1 MTAILSLLISLSIV
15 LVTSESLA
23 LAPLRLLVQAGDEI
37 TIKGFQG
44 NVEYIPKDGATDL
57 VVQVS
62 RSNMNSEKQEVAAD
76 EWQFTMKRKDGRIQI
91 QVESPQSKQAWS
103 EILMTGAAQPR
114 FDLKI
119 VGPSLPMKVN
129 WQQGSFKTS
138 KFNNTL
144 HVNLLKGRTEILGGE
159 GELRVD
165 SQSGFVKVLNR
176 KGNVEVETYDGK
188 VEISGIEGDV
198 AVDNFVG
205 DSQVVAVDGGLKL
218 LSYKGKT
225 TASKVKGRL
234 EFKNG
239 NSPLHIDN
247 LQGELRGK
255 TMQGPVFAAINGEAN
270 VRVES
275 EEGQI
280 SLRLPASGAWVN
292 LGTEEGALRVPNFL
306 KLTRLPRQQI
316 RTGRLRG
323 SVGGSVFVRTTSGD
337 IKLR

>member
-1 MTAILSLLISLSIV
+1 MRAVVSFLISMSLLLISAQA
-15 LVTSESLA
+15 LA
-23 LAPLRLLVQAGDEI
+23 MAPLRMLVQPGDEV
-37 TIKGFQG
+37 TVKGFQG
-44 NVEYIPKDGATDL
+44 KVEYIPKDEAKDIL
-57 VVQVS
+57 VQVS
-62 RSNMNSEKQEVAAD
+62 RLNVDSDKEGSISD
-76 EWQFTMKRKDGRIQI
+76 EWQFTMKRKDGEIQI
-91 QVESPQSKQAWS
+91 QVESPQSKQTWS
-103 EILMTGAAQPR
+103 ELLVSGAAQPQFNLR
-114 FDLKI
+114 I

-129 WQQGSFKTS
+129 WQKGSFRTS

-144 HVNLLKGRTEILGGE
+144 HVNLLQGTVDVFGGE

-165 SQSGFVKVLNR
+165 SQRGDVKVISR
-176 KGNVEVETYDGK
+176 KGNVEVETYEGK
-188 VEISGIEGDV
+188 IEVSGIEGDV
-198 AVDNFVG
+198 SVDNFVG
-205 DSQVVAVDGGLKL
+205 DSRVADVEGSLKL

-255 TMQGPVFAAINGEAN
+255 TMQGPVFAAIKGEAN

-292 LGTEEGALRVPNFL
+292 LGTQEGALRVPNFL

-316 RTGRLRG
+316 RSGRLRG